1 MESSR
6 KLALKKYDQA
16 ISYSTYWDDYY
27 KDGYSKDAYTSQIDY
42 KPIKKEI
49 YKENSMPKHVK
60 SVHVSMDNF
69 INNQKYI
76 EKLKNI
82 NTIIVETKN
91 DEGSV
96 LYASDVCKDYLSDPS
111 QATNNAMI
119 SKKNLTKIIKEYK
132 KRDSIV

>member
-1 MESSR
+1 
-6 KLALKKYDQA
+6 
-16 ISYSTYWDDYY
+16 
-27 KDGYSKDAYTSQIDY
+27 
-42 KPIKKEI
+42 
-49 YKENSMPKHVK
+49 MPKHVK

-119 SKKNLTKIIKEYK
+119 SKKDLTKIQKEGILLCKSY
-132 KRDSIV
+132 RYF

>member
-1 MESSR
+1 
-6 KLALKKYDQA
+6 
-16 ISYSTYWDDYY
+16 
-27 KDGYSKDAYTSQIDY
+27 
-42 KPIKKEI
+42 
-49 YKENSMPKHVK
+49 MPKHVK

-119 SKKNLTKIIKEYK
+119 SKKDLTKIIKEYK
-132 KRDSIV
+132 KKGFY